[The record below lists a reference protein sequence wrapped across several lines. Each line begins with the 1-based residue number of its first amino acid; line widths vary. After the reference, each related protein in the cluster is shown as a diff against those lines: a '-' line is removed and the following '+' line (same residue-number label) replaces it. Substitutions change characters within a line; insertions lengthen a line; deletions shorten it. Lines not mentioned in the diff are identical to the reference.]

1 MKRCIRSDDRF
12 RVFNPIRAESIGL
25 TRSDG
30 DFIMKHETEINY
42 VKNRIKKLEMD
53 FAGFASL
60 LIQAGIVEIATEDG
74 QQVFRVKKVKFED
87 NT

>member
-1 MKRCIRSDDRF
+1 
-12 RVFNPIRAESIGL
+12 
-25 TRSDG
+25 
-30 DFIMKHETEINY
+30 MKHETEINY
-42 VKNRIKKLEMD
+42 LKNKIKKLEVD

-60 LIQAGIVEIATEDG
+60 LIQAGIVEVAEEDG